1 MSTGPKKF
9 ALHLSMKE
17 VEYTG
22 SGNIVAPIFFQIDD
36 AYFPELGWWDF
47 PLALLEWWNRALA
60 SQADSITLDFMD
72 GPLSAEIRRTGA
84 ICEFQGIKRKPS
96 GRETWISAQVD
107 FQVLRDEIWQK
118 GVDLLSKVDRDMVSS
133 DDVAALERALAL

>member
-1 MSTGPKKF
+1 MSTEPNKF

-22 SGNIVAPIFFQIDD
+22 GGNVVAPIFFQIDD

-72 GPLSAEIRRTGA
+72 GPLLAEIRRKGA
-84 ICEFQGIKRKPS
+84 ICEFQGIKRKAS
-96 GRETWISAQVD
+96 GRELWISAQVD
-107 FQVLRDEIWQK
+107 FQVLRNEIRQK
-118 GVDLLSKVDRDMVSS
+118 GVDLLSKVDRGRVSS